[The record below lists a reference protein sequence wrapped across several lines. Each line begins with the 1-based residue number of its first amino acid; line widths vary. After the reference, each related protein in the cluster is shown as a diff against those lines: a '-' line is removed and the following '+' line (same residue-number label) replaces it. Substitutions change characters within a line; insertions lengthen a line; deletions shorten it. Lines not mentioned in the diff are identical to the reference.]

1 VFYKVLEEKRKYLK
15 QRDEFNQ
22 DKIAQIEY
30 IDKKLE
36 GIRSKPHLLQIL
48 SEKFLDVDE
57 VKFTVFMRKF
67 SQVLKTIIYT
77 I

>member
-36 GIRSKPHLLQIL
+36 GIRSKPMAHQY
-48 SEKFLDVDE
+48 K
-57 VKFTVFMRKF
+57 K
-67 SQVLKTIIYT
+67 
-77 I
+77 